1 MVVFVPLCLSLQVKR
16 HYTQRHTNHKPY
28 KCNQCDYASSDSGAL
43 KRHLRQHTGDCEC
56 THAPQRLLATLRSNG
71 CDALFP
77 GPAVCTFP
85 GCTYRSRDF
94 SNLKTHVR
102 THTGEKPYVCAEP
115 GCSYMCAQ
123 KSTLE
128 AHVLRHHTEARGFAC
143 TLCSYTAKTRGDLRS
158 HTARHG

>member
-1 MVVFVPLCLSLQVKR
+1 MTV
-16 HYTQRHTNHKPY
+16 HH
-28 KCNQCDYASSDSGAL
+28 
-43 KRHLRQHTGDCEC
+43 
-56 THAPQRLLATLRSNG
+56 
-71 CDALFP
+71 
-77 GPAVCTFP
+77 
-85 GCTYRSRDF
+85 
-94 SNLKTHVR
+94 R

-158 HTARHG
+158 HTARHA